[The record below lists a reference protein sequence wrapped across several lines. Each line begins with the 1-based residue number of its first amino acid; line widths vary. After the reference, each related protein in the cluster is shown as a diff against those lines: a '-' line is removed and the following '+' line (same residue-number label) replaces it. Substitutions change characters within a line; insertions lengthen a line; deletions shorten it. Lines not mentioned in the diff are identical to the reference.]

1 MIDEFDNGRRDPT
14 IVVLISGSGSNLQAI
29 IDAVAADRIRAGIA
43 AVVSNRPDAR
53 GLDRARAAGIEAV
66 VVDHRRFDGR
76 EPFDAALRETIDR
89 YQPDLVVLAGFM
101 RILTDAFVEHYHGRM
116 LNIHPSLLPAFRGLD
131 THARALAAG
140 ASEHG
145 ASIHFVTSELDGGPV
160 VAQVRVAVRGDDTP
174 QKLATRVLTQE
185 HRLYPLV
192 IDWYTRGRLR
202 LTDTGPTLDGKP
214 LVRPCQLHADSDEV
228 SECG

>member
-1 MIDEFDNGRRDPT
+1 MVAEFDKGSSGPA

-29 IDAVAADRIRAGIA
+29 IDAVAEGRIQARIA
-43 AVVSNRPDAR
+43 AVISNRPDVR

-66 VVDHRRFDGR
+66 VVDHRRFDNR
-76 EPFDAALRETIDR
+76 EQFDAALRTTIDQ
-89 YQPDLVVLAGFM
+89 YQPELVVLAGFM
-101 RILTDAFVEHYHGRM
+101 RILTHAFVEHYHGRM

-131 THARALAAG
+131 THARALAEGVA
-140 ASEHG
+140 EHG
-145 ASIHFVTSELDGGPV
+145 ASVHFVTSELDGGPV
-160 VAQVRVAVRGDDTP
+160 VAQVRVAVHPDDTP
-174 QKLATRVLTQE
+174 QALASRVLAQE

-202 LTDTGPTLDGKP
+202 LTDRGPVLDGRR
-214 LVRPCQLHADSDEV
+214 LTQPCRLHADLDEV